1 MSFVQE
7 HTNDDVHDYR
17 DVGGRATQEQLP
29 RMYGMSRVHGAQDR
43 RFTGGI
49 RGRTGNVTIVR
60 IDVHG

>member
-29 RMYGMSRVHGAQDR
+29 RMYCMTRLYVAKNNII
-43 RFTGGI
+43 GI
-49 RGRTGNVTIVR
+49 QTTNIYGYLHSKAIFL
-60 IDVHG
+60 